1 MLDDARARGS
11 IMGYVGGLTYRALAA
26 LRRGAVDVAASDA
39 ARALELGE
47 EHELRFA
54 LPCTV
59 QILVEA
65 LLEKGEV
72 EQCSA
77 ALSAVVFA
85 PLDGTLPGA
94 MQLTARGRLS
104 VALGR
109 TEGGLRDLRE
119 AGAALQALGVKT
131 RT

>member
-39 ARALELGE
+39 ARALELGQ

-72 EQCSA
+72 EQCSRRCPRWSSH
-77 ALSAVVFA
+77 LW
-85 PLDGTLPGA
+85 
-94 MQLTARGRLS
+94 MARSPVRCS
-104 VALGR
+104 SRPVAG
-109 TEGGLRDLRE
+109 
-119 AGAALQALGVKT
+119 
-131 RT
+131 